1 MVFTDGWRKKSLC
14 SGYKIPK
21 KVLDSIFKN
30 SKDLYLSS
38 EQALEYGY
46 ISEII

>member
-1 MVFTDGWRKKSLC
+1 MANERKI
-14 SGYKIPK
+14 YVVDTKIPK

-38 EQALEYGY
+38 EQALEYGF